1 MSDIAIIGIGCHY
14 AGGIESPETFWDLVV
29 DKRDGV
35 RDIPSERWDWRR
47 FYDTDK
53 RTPGHMY
60 VKRAAFLHSDPWA
73 FDPDFFG
80 ISPREAAE
88 MDPQQRLV
96 LHTAW
101 EAFDDAGIAGRISGS
116 SLGVYMGAFTIDQM
130 GLMSSADSVQY
141 IDMHTA
147 A

>member
-1 MSDIAIIGIGCHY
+1 MSDIAIVGIGCHY
-14 AGGIESPETFWDLVV
+14 AGGIESPETFWDLVAN
-29 DKRDGV
+29 KRDGV
-35 RDIPSERWDWRR
+35 RDIPPERWDWRR
-47 FYDTDK
+47 FYDPDK
-53 RTPGHMY
+53 RTPAHMY

-116 SLGVYMGAFTIDQM
+116 SLGAYIGAFT
-130 GLMSSADSVQY
+130 
-141 IDMHTA
+141 
-147 A
+147 